1 MMAICLSMI
10 FGEMMMIQKMLNREP
25 TRQRR
30 MENLKGKNPDHL
42 RGRHPGR
49 GLARGIERR
58 ELKDRDPEVLLEVPG
73 PEVVLEVVESL
84 VADPG
89 EALHQVPHQDLQEG
103 LAEATHGQDRVPD
116 PRTKNP
122 QKGPAAPLHLRVVDR
137 PGADL
142 ALGIGQGT
150 KSDEY
155 QAMVFERSSKKRKTI
170 CVNLHLCTIICFV
183 DVCNPLYLSSGQ
195 SHYWY

>member
-42 RGRHPGR
+42 HGRHPGR

-58 ELKDRDPEVLLEVPG
+58 DRKDRDPEVLLEVPG

-84 VADPG
+84 VAGPG

-103 LAEATHGQDRVPD
+103 LAEATHGQ
-116 PRTKNP
+116 
-122 QKGPAAPLHLRVVDR
+122 
-137 PGADL
+137 
-142 ALGIGQGT
+142 GIWGVKDSGDTILIITYYTLFYKLYTPNYISFKPSIQTTQHYGIHFIKISF
-150 KSDEY
+150 KSK
-155 QAMVFERSSKKRKTI
+155 F
-170 CVNLHLCTIICFV
+170 CVIFF
-183 DVCNPLYLSSGQ
+183 
-195 SHYWY
+195 